1 MTKIAISLDDEV
13 ARELAELA
21 REAQLSE
28 ERLVREAVE
37 RLVQAHHGAAIP
49 RFARRLGPLAI
60 QGTAR

>member
-37 RLVQAHHGAAIP
+37 RLVQAQHGAAIP
-49 RFARRLGPLAI
+49 RFARRLGPLVI